1 MSEIP
6 DGWSLEPLTGH
17 VKARSG
23 NSKIIKG
30 KNSAEPRPGLNQGFS
45 ASGPDVWVKEAE
57 YKGSGVVVSAVGAR
71 CGKTFLADGVWTAI
85 ANTHVLIPEATLD
98 PRFLWYLTNNERYW
112 VRSGT
117 AQPFV
122 KVKDTLARP
131 HLIPP
136 LDEQRR
142 IVAILEDHLSRL
154 DAAMASV
161 ERAWNALP
169 VARAAAIESAIWRND
184 LWGTSERRVST
195 IALKDLADG
204 GLFADGDWVE
214 SKDQDPAGRVRLTQ
228 LADVGEGVFRDRSD
242 RWLND
247 EQAARLDVTFLD
259 EGDLLIAR
267 MPDPMARCCMVPS
280 GVGDAVT
287 VVDVAILRLGR
298 PDFEPRYVMWAIN
311 SASFRRSA
319 IEVSSGT
326 TRLRI
331 SRKNL
336 AQLQIPAPPI
346 ETQRRL
352 VDMIESAVTNL
363 DAVEQTCLTARRR
376 ADALRR
382 SLLTSAFSGQLMKE
396 SSRV

>member
-17 VKARSG
+17 VRARSG

-57 YKGSGVVVSAVGAR
+57 YKGPGVVVSAVGAR
-71 CGKTFLADGVWTAI
+71 CGKTFLADGAWTAI

-142 IVAILEDHLSRL
+142 IVTILEDHLSRL
-154 DAAMASV
+154 DSAMASV
-161 ERAWNALP
+161 DRVLNALP

-184 LWGTSERRVST
+184 FWGTSEHRMST
-195 IALKDLADG
+195 IALRDLADG
-204 GLFADGDWVE
+204 GLFCDGDWVE

-247 EQAARLDVTFLD
+247 EQATRLDVTFIH

-280 GVGDAVT
+280 GIGDAVT

-298 PDFEPRYVMWAIN
+298 PDIEPRYVMWAIN
-311 SASFRRSA
+311 SATFRQSA

-336 AQLQIPAPPI
+336 GLLQVPVPPI
-346 ETQRRL
+346 EIQRRL
-352 VDMIESAVTNL
+352 VDKIESAVTNL
-363 DAVEQTCLTARRR
+363 DAVEQACLSARRI
-376 ADALRR
+376 ADLLRR
-382 SLLTSAFSGQLMKE
+382 SLLNSAFSGQLSKE
-396 SSRV
+396 SPLD